1 MEEITL
7 YEILGVSQNATLKEI
22 KIAYRKRAMEYHPD
36 NPDKNK
42 ESCHQM
48 MCKIN
53 EAYSF
58 LRNPVLRALY
68 DEKLYEEG
76 KCEVAKEEDSTSR
89 QETTSDES
97 QPKTYRKVYKPNSK
111 YYDYY
116 NTMDFDESLQEEF
129 IKWIEDFSYGYIRI
143 VFDYYRKLNKD
154 NDGILEKIYS
164 SFDSIID
171 YEKSLSKKEVKFNSL

>member
-1 MEEITL
+1 MEERTL

-22 KIAYRKRAMEYHPD
+22 KTAYRKRAMECHPD
-36 NPDKNK
+36 NPDKNN
-42 ESCHQM
+42 ELCHQM

-53 EAYSF
+53 EAYSV
-58 LRNPVLRALY
+58 LRNPELRELY

-76 KCEVAKEEDSTSR
+76 KCEVVNEEDNFATSP
-89 QETTSDES
+89 QETTSGES
-97 QPKTYRKVYKPNSK
+97 QPKTYKKVYKPNSED
-111 YYDYY
+111 YDYY

-129 IKWIEDFSYGYIRI
+129 IKWIEDFSYEYIRI

-164 SFDSIID
+164 SFDNIID
-171 YEKSLSKKEVKFNSL
+171 YEKSLSKKEVKFL